1 MYQLS
6 IDHANSATV
15 SVHPDHGD
23 AAAALHGFADGTDCT
38 VTTTQAGNESSSFEL
53 TSLTTGKA
61 YVTATIEHDLSSPA
75 RTARFAELKQLRDVA
90 TAADTGNP
98 LVDAY
103 ERDAMQMAWDD
114 LTGASSHRTYGHTYP
129 GHPA

>member
-6 IDHANSATV
+6 IDHANSTTV
-15 SVHPDHGD
+15 SVHPDHDD
-23 AAAALHGFADGTDCT
+23 AAAALHSFADCTDCT

-61 YVTATIEHDLSSPA
+61 YATATIEHDLSSPA
-75 RTARFAELKQLRDVA
+75 RTARFAELMQLRDVA
-90 TAADTGNP
+90 AAADTGNP
-98 LVDAY
+98 LIEAY

>member
-6 IDHANSATV
+6 IDHANSTTV

-23 AAAALHGFADGTDCT
+23 ATAALHSYADSADCT

-53 TSLTTGKA
+53 ISLTTGKA
-61 YVTATIEHDLSSPA
+61 YATATIEHDLSSPA